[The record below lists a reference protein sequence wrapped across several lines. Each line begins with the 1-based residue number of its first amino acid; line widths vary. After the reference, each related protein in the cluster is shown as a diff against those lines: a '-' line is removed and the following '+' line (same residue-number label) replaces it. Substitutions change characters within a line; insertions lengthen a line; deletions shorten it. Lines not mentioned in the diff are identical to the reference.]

1 MMESTFELLLKLAHI
16 RVLRVEQTTTG
27 SYIITVES
35 TLQHTTCHIC
45 KRRIDTFYRL
55 DDWIMLQHLP
65 ICGSKVFIRLQ
76 PKRFRCPY
84 CSGSPTT
91 TQELPW
97 YRPRHQFTTP
107 YEEYL
112 LMQCINSTIKD
123 VSIKE
128 QVCYDAIAGVI
139 DQYVRAKVDW
149 SAYKTLDIL
158 GIDEIALRKG
168 HRSYIVIVTMRKQ
181 DGSVH
186 LLAVLPDRTKVTILT
201 FFRSIPYRLRRT
213 VTDVCSD
220 MYEAYLTAIEEIFG
234 AAISVIDRFHVA
246 QQYYEAADDLRTAEM
261 ARLKRERKK
270 REYDLLKGVMWYFRR
285 RPSDLTPE
293 EQEVLECLFSAA
305 PRLRQA
311 YTFREALTNI
321 FETPYTK
328 TEAITHLQHWITT
341 VEESGITC
349 FGGFLK
355 LLTQHMNGIANYF
368 RNRYTSGFVEGF
380 NNRIKVLKRRCYGIF
395 NLKHI
400 FQRITLDLGG
410 YAAFGLHPATT
421 K

>member
-1 MMESTFELLLKLAHI
+1 MMETTFEHLLKLAHI
-16 RVLRVEQTTTG
+16 RVLRVEQTKTDA
-27 SYIITVES
+27 YVITVES
-35 TLQHTTCHIC
+35 TLQHATCHTC
-45 KRRIDTFYRL
+45 KRRIVTFYRL

-84 CSGSPTT
+84 CSGGPTT

-97 YRPRHQFTTP
+97 YRPRRQFTAA

-112 LMQCINSTIKD
+112 LIQCINSSLKD
-123 VSIKE
+123 VSSKE
-128 QVCYDAIAGVI
+128 QVGYDTIEAII
-139 DQYVRAKVDW
+139 DQHVSTTIDW
-149 SAYKTLDIL
+149 TAYKTLDIL
-158 GIDEIALRKG
+158 GIDEVALRKG
-168 HRSYIVIVTMRKQ
+168 HRSSIVIITLRKQ
-181 DGSVH
+181 EGGVH
-186 LLAVLPDRTKVTILT
+186 LLAVLPDRTKATVLS

-220 MYEAYLTAIEEIFG
+220 MYEGYLTAIEEVFG
-234 AAISVIDRFHVA
+234 ADISVIDRFHVA
-246 QQYYEAADDLRTAEM
+246 QQYYEAADDLRKVEM

-285 RPSDLTPE
+285 RPSDITPQ

-311 YTFREALTNI
+311 YAFREALTTI
-321 FETPYTK
+321 FEMPYTK
-328 TEAITHLQHWITT
+328 SEAIKHFQHWITS
-341 VEESGITC
+341 VEESGLVC
-349 FGGFLK
+349 FDGFLK

-380 NNRIKVLKRRCYGIF
+380 NNRIKVLKRRCYGIV

-400 FQRITLDLGG
+400 FQRLTLDLGG
-410 YAAFGLHPATT
+410 YAVFGLPVPTT

>member
-1 MMESTFELLLKLAHI
+1 MEATFELLLKLAHI
-16 RVLRVEQTTTG
+16 RVLRVEQTKTDA
-27 SYIITVES
+27 YIITVES
-35 TLQHTTCHIC
+35 TLQHATCHTC

-65 ICGSKVFIRLQ
+65 ICGSKVFIRVQ

-84 CSGSPTT
+84 CSGNPTT
-91 TQELPW
+91 TQELSW
-97 YRPRHQFTTP
+97 YRPRRQFTNA

-112 LMQCINSTIKD
+112 LIQCINSTIKD

-128 QVCYDAIAGVI
+128 QVHYDAIEGVI
-139 DQYVRAKVDW
+139 DHYVHTKVDW
-149 SAYKTLDIL
+149 TAYKTLDIL

-168 HRSYIVIVTMRKQ
+168 HRSYIVIITARKH
-181 DGSVH
+181 DGTVH
-186 LLAVLPDRTKVTILT
+186 LLAVLPDRTKVTVLT

-220 MYEAYLTAIEEIFG
+220 MYEAYLTAIEEVFG
-234 AAISVIDRFHVA
+234 ADISVIDRFHVA
-246 QQYYEAADDLRTAEM
+246 QQYYEAVDDLRKVAM

-270 REYDLLKGVMWYFRR
+270 REYDLLKGVMWSFRR
-285 RPSDLTPE
+285 RPTDITPE
-293 EQEVLECLFSAA
+293 EQDVLECLFSAA
-305 PRLRQA
+305 PDLRQA
-311 YTFREALTNI
+311 YAFRESLTKI

-328 TEAITHLQHWITT
+328 TEAITHLQQWITT
-341 VEESGITC
+341 VEESGLTC
-349 FGGFLK
+349 LDGFLK
-355 LLTQHMNGIANYF
+355 LLTHHMNGIANYF
-368 RNRYTSGFVEGF
+368 RNRYTSGFVEGL

-400 FQRITLDLGG
+400 FQRLTLDLSG
-410 YAAFGLHPATT
+410 YAVFDRHTPTT

>member
-1 MMESTFELLLKLAHI
+1 MEATFELLLKLAHI
-16 RVLRVEQTTTG
+16 RVLRIEQTKTDA
-27 SYIITVES
+27 YIITVES
-35 TLQHTTCHIC
+35 TLQHATCHTC

-84 CSGSPTT
+84 CSGNPTT
-91 TQELPW
+91 TQELSW
-97 YRPRHQFTTP
+97 YRPRRQFTNA

-112 LMQCINSTIKD
+112 LIQCINSTIKD

-128 QVCYDAIAGVI
+128 QVHYDAIEGVI
-139 DQYVRAKVDW
+139 DHYVHTKVDW
-149 SAYKTLDIL
+149 TAYKTLNIL

-168 HRSYIVIVTMRKQ
+168 HRSYIVIITARKH
-181 DGSVH
+181 DGTVH
-186 LLAVLPDRTKVTILT
+186 LLAVLPDRTKVTVLT

-220 MYEAYLTAIEEIFG
+220 LYEAYLTAIEEVFG
-234 AAISVIDRFHVA
+234 ADISVIDRFHVA
-246 QQYYEAADDLRTAEM
+246 RQYYEAVDDLRKVEM

-270 REYDLLKGVMWYFRR
+270 SEYDLLKGVMWSFRR
-285 RPSDLTPE
+285 RPTDITPE
-293 EQEVLECLFSAA
+293 EQDVLACLFSAA
-305 PRLRQA
+305 PDLRQA
-311 YTFREALTNI
+311 YAFRESLTKI

-328 TEAITHLQHWITT
+328 TEAITHLQQWITT
-341 VEESGITC
+341 VKESGLTC
-349 FGGFLK
+349 LDGFLK

-368 RNRYTSGFVEGF
+368 RNRYTSGFVEGL

-400 FQRITLDLGG
+400 FQRLTLDLSG
-410 YAAFGLHPATT
+410 YAAFDMHTPTT

>member
-1 MMESTFELLLKLAHI
+1 MEATFELLLKLAHI
-16 RVLRVEQTTTG
+16 RVLRVEQTKTDA
-27 SYIITVES
+27 YIITVES
-35 TLQHTTCHIC
+35 TLQHATCHTC

-84 CSGSPTT
+84 CSGNPTT
-91 TQELPW
+91 TQELSW
-97 YRPRHQFTTP
+97 YRPRRQFTNA
-107 YEEYL
+107 YEEYIL
-112 LMQCINSTIKD
+112 IQCINSTIKD

-128 QVCYDAIAGVI
+128 QVQYDAIEGVI
-139 DQYVRAKVDW
+139 DHYVHTKVDW
-149 SAYKTLDIL
+149 TAYKTLDIL

-168 HRSYIVIVTMRKQ
+168 HRSYIVIITARKH
-181 DGSVH
+181 DGTVH
-186 LLAVLPDRTKVTILT
+186 LLAVLPDRTKVTVLT

-220 MYEAYLTAIEEIFG
+220 MYAAYLTAIEEVFG
-234 AAISVIDRFHVA
+234 ADIGVIDRFHVA
-246 QQYYEAADDLRTAEM
+246 QQYYEAADDLRKVEM

-285 RPSDLTPE
+285 RPTDITPE
-293 EQEVLECLFSAA
+293 EQDVLECLFSAA
-305 PRLRQA
+305 PKLRQA
-311 YTFREALTNI
+311 YAFRESLTKI

-328 TEAITHLQHWITT
+328 TEASTHLQQWITT
-341 VEESGITC
+341 VEESGLTC
-349 FGGFLK
+349 FDGFLK
-355 LLTQHMNGIANYF
+355 LLTHHMNGIANYF
-368 RNRYTSGFVEGF
+368 RNRYTSGFVEGL

-400 FQRITLDLGG
+400 FQRLMLDLSG
-410 YAAFGLHPATT
+410 YAVFDMHVPTT

>member
-1 MMESTFELLLKLAHI
+1 MEATFELLLKLAHI
-16 RVLRVEQTTTG
+16 RVLRVEQTKTDA
-27 SYIITVES
+27 YVITVES
-35 TLQHTTCHIC
+35 TLQHATCHTC

-84 CSGSPTT
+84 CSGNPTT
-91 TQELPW
+91 TQELSW
-97 YRPRHQFTTP
+97 YRPRRQFTNA

-112 LMQCINSTIKD
+112 LIQCINSTIKD

-128 QVCYDAIAGVI
+128 QVHYDAIEGVI
-139 DQYVRAKVDW
+139 DHYVHTKVDW
-149 SAYKTLDIL
+149 TAYKTLDIL

-168 HRSYIVIVTMRKQ
+168 HRSYIVIITARKH
-181 DGSVH
+181 DGTVH
-186 LLAVLPDRTKVTILT
+186 LVAVLPDRTKVTVLT

-220 MYEAYLTAIEEIFG
+220 MYEAYLAAIEEVFG
-234 AAISVIDRFHVA
+234 ADISVIDRFHVA
-246 QQYYEAADDLRTAEM
+246 QQYYEAADDLRKVEM

-270 REYDLLKGVMWYFRR
+270 REYDLLKGVMWSFRR
-285 RPSDLTPE
+285 RPTDITPE
-293 EQEVLECLFSAA
+293 EQDVLECLFSAA
-305 PRLRQA
+305 PGLRQA
-311 YTFREALTNI
+311 YAFRESLTKI

-328 TEAITHLQHWITT
+328 AEAITHLQQWITT
-341 VEESGITC
+341 VEESGLTC
-349 FGGFLK
+349 FEGFLK
-355 LLTQHMNGIANYF
+355 LLTHHMNGIANYF
-368 RNRYTSGFVEGF
+368 RNRYTSGFVEGL

-400 FQRITLDLGG
+400 FQRLTLDLSG
-410 YAAFGLHPATT
+410 YAVFDLHAPTT